1 MQQLIEL
8 SQEIGQQQIENR
20 YLRECYKALKIL
32 QESTADMIM
41 VLDEL
46 FESQTQ
52 ESMTPI
58 YTKIFRLQEKTC
70 QLTTRMDRAQEAC
83 EELCPLHMSCSVHQ
97 QLEPIIRMI
106 IDQRAL
112 TAHAADFDCESLP

>member
-8 SQEIGQQQIENR
+8 SQKIGQQQIENR

-32 QESTADMIM
+32 QESTADLIKI
-41 VLDEL
+41 LDEL

-52 ESMTPI
+52 EYMTSI
-58 YTKIFRLQEKTC
+58 YTEIFRLQEKTY
-70 QLTTRMDRAQEAC
+70 QLVTRVRRAQEAC
-83 EELCPLHMSCSVHQ
+83 EELWPLHMSCSAHQ
-97 QLEPIIRMI
+97 QLAPIIRMI